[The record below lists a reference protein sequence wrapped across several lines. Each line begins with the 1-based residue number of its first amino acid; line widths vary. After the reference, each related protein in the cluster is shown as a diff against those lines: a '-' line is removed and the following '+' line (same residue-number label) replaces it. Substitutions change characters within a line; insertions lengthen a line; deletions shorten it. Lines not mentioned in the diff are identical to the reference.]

1 MLCLKAYIREFVKR
15 ESVYANEN
23 LRARTNSNWTF
34 RDNTFNI
41 GHDQTLDEYQKEL
54 ASSVEEFFEKF
65 IEAGTLRKGNN
76 QWPMI

>member
-1 MLCLKAYIREFVKR
+1 MKEREKLFKTFSSC
-15 ESVYANEN
+15 EFVYANGN
-23 LRARTNSNWTF
+23 LRARTNSNWIF

-54 ASSVEEFFEKF
+54 ASNM
-65 IEAGTLRKGNN
+65 EAGTLSKANN